1 MKKAVELKK
10 TTEIVRY
17 LLENNIHTRNSDSFL
32 YYKVLEYIS
41 EQKGYSLK
49 SMTVS
54 VFFVFRK
61 EYGFPC
67 FESVRRARQ
76 KLQATY
82 PELKAC
88 EEVEAVRSENEEA
101 VRDYARGVV

>member
-1 MKKAVELKK
+1 MKKGVELKNITK
-10 TTEIVRY
+10 LVHS
-17 LLENNIHTRNSDSFL
+17 LLEDNRQARNSDSFL
-32 YYKVLEYIS
+32 YFKVLEYIS
-41 EQKGYSLK
+41 EQKGYTLSRI
-49 SMTVS
+49 TVPN
-54 VFFVFRK
+54 FLGNMK

-82 PELKAC
+82 PELRAC
-88 EEVEAVRSENEEA
+88 DNVEQFRSENEEA

>member
-10 TTEIVRY
+10 TTEIVHF
-17 LLENNIHTRNSDSFL
+17 LLKDNKHTRNSDSFL

-41 EQKGYSLK
+41 TQKGYDLK
-49 SMTVS
+49 TITVPN
-54 VFFVFRK
+54 FLGNMK

-76 KLQATY
+76 KLQAAY
-82 PELKAC
+82 PELRAC
-88 EEVEAVRSENEEA
+88 AEVEQMRSENEVA
-101 VRDYARGVV
+101 VREYARGVV